1 MNLMQ
6 VSDTDT
12 AVLLADG
19 PVRHVDLINRELT
32 LDLTDGRVDFDV
44 PTDCNIL
51 LRGELVRLRTV
62 QPRDSVRVAYVIRHG
77 RRAARTIDVRAGL

>member
-6 VSDTDT
+6 MSDTDT

-32 LDLTDGRVDFDV
+32 LDHSDGRVEFDV
-44 PTDCNIL
+44 PTDCNIM
-51 LRGELVRLRTV
+51 LRGEPVRLRIV
-62 QPRDSVRVAYVIRHG
+62 QPRDCARVAYVIRHG
-77 RRAARTIDVRAGL
+77 RRAARTIDIRAGL